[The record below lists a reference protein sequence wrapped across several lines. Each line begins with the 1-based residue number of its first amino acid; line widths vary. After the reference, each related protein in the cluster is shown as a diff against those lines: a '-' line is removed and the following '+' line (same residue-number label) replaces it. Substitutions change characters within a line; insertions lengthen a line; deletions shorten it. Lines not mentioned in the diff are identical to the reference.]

1 MPSHAYLPLLLA
13 AAATAQTPQL
23 TLGWIGQSNMQG
35 ICNRATMATQV
46 MPSDAAL
53 SAAVRYYQVDLNS
66 YSDSAGVLS
75 PMGFSGWPLAAART
89 GGFDY
94 QPNLLPS
101 LLGRGRNSFGPD
113 LNAAYLLSQ
122 AAGQQV
128 LNVKL
133 ALGET
138 FLTTQPASAS
148 AAFVLAGAYLW
159 RSSFDSFDPNAARA
173 GENDAFHATTV
184 ARGTVTSA
192 TSAASGAATLTDAE
206 QEWTPGQWIG
216 HWAVSG
222 RCQGLVLS
230 NTATTLNLLTW
241 APTFESAPSPQATY
255 GIQARTRRP
264 ASLARSFVEGYCAKA
279 SALLALE
286 GKSMDLRVVGVQIGE
301 SDAATLANASQV
313 QARMTALI
321 AWLRAELHGRGFT
334 TVAQDEIGFVL
345 GLIKD
350 DGTYPYAPM
359 VNAAYVNIA
368 AIDDFVETSPV
379 AGLAVGGRFPDPADP
394 NFDPYHYTADAQ
406 MINGANFASRIQS
419 LINDQ

>member
-1 MPSHAYLPLLLA
+1 MPSYAYLPLLLA

-35 ICNRATMATQV
+35 ICNQATMTTQV

-53 SAAVRYYQVDLNS
+53 GAAVRYYQVDLNS

-75 PMGFSGWPLAAART
+75 PMSFSGWPLAAARS

-122 AAGQQV
+122 ASGQQV

-206 QEWTPGQWIG
+206 QDWTPGQWAG

-222 RCQGLVLS
+222 RC
-230 NTATTLNLLTW
+230 
-241 APTFESAPSPQATY
+241 
-255 GIQARTRRP
+255 TRSTR
-264 ASLARSFVEGYCAKA
+264 
-279 SALLALE
+279 
-286 GKSMDLRVVGVQIGE
+286 
-301 SDAATLANASQV
+301 
-313 QARMTALI
+313 
-321 AWLRAELHGRGFT
+321 
-334 TVAQDEIGFVL
+334 
-345 GLIKD
+345 
-350 DGTYPYAPM
+350 
-359 VNAAYVNIA
+359 
-368 AIDDFVETSPV
+368 
-379 AGLAVGGRFPDPADP
+379 
-394 NFDPYHYTADAQ
+394 
-406 MINGANFASRIQS
+406 
-419 LINDQ
+419 